1 MAVGPVR
8 WRCGAG
14 PRTDRSDSAA
24 CFHPPRTGRVI
35 SSEAPTLHPSPLA
48 GALPSSGRRGRS
60 ARMALPTTKRRT
72 RRQSLAI
79 ASSGHSGHNGCFRK
93 SLPSPLPLFLSPSD
107 PLRSPTAQR
116 SIVGNVD
123 LLFPQGGAYLTVQK
137 HECPAMSRAFGLGQR
152 SGRKAEDQCARGSGR
167 TWNLTTLGRVPL
179 PVSMWN
185 GVRFPLVVHRPRPFQ
200 PAFGSSMR
208 PSIHLA

>member
-1 MAVGPVR
+1 M
-8 WRCGAG
+8 
-14 PRTDRSDSAA
+14 
-24 CFHPPRTGRVI
+24 
-35 SSEAPTLHPSPLA
+35 PSPMQD
-48 GALPSSGRRGRS
+48 GQS
-60 ARMALPTTKRRT
+60 ARDALFADNPWTPPTRI
-72 RRQSLAI
+72 AI
-79 ASSGHSGHNGCFRK
+79 FRGFRGFVN
-93 SLPSPLPLFLSPSD
+93 SPDRAFD
-107 PLRSPTAQR
+107 PLRSSTVQR

>member
-1 MAVGPVR
+1 MSCLMLPEMLIASEGRPGQVLFWAQPCNDR
-8 WRCGAG
+8 HCGAASA
-14 PRTDRSDSAA
+14 PRAGLAGSSAIEGTA
-24 CFHPPRTGRVI
+24 VIRRLGRVR
-35 SSEAPTLHPSPLA
+35 LF
-48 GALPSSGRRGRS
+48 
-60 ARMALPTTKRRT
+60 RT
-72 RRQSLAI
+72 
-79 ASSGHSGHNGCFRK
+79 HSGHQ
-93 SLPSPLPLFLSPSD
+93 
-107 PLRSPTAQR
+107 LRSAALWAM
-116 SIVGNVD
+116 SICFSPKVARN
-123 LLFPQGGAYLTVQK
+123 LTVQK
-137 HECPAMSRAFGLGQR
+137 HECPAMSRAFSLGQR

>member
-1 MAVGPVR
+1 MPVATRKAAGRKLRTR
-8 WRCGAG
+8 WLLQHASRMREICTSGSMSG
-14 PRTDRSDSAA
+14 MWKRSHGRTTKASPDERGGNRYVRPKQP
-24 CFHPPRTGRVI
+24 CHI
-35 SSEAPTLHPSPLA
+35 PTLPKADPSRPARNSPLA
-48 GALPSSGRRGRS
+48 EVYRPRPRQAADVVGAP
-60 ARMALPTTKRRT
+60 AY
-72 RRQSLAI
+72 
-79 ASSGHSGHNGCFRK
+79 
-93 SLPSPLPLFLSPSD
+93 D
-107 PLRSPTAQR
+107 PLRSSTAQR